1 MHRPLK
7 KIAIL
12 INWTRELDFYNE
24 FIKRLSKD
32 KFDIIV
38 NDIKTFEEE
47 RKKNSELIIKRLN
60 EKILNTFYFPKFME
74 KQNTK
79 Y

>member
-24 FIKRLSKD
+24 FIKRLSND

-47 RKKNSELIIKRLN
+47 RKKNSELIIKRLK
-60 EKILNTFYFPKFME
+60 EKILNTFYFPKFMK